1 MFDNVARANLGL
13 RLGLSPKSTLSYP
26 QSSTELRSFPDFLAS
41 LQTLILSS
49 ILDRTK
55 VIPTLVPLG
64 VAEFPDLSSM
74 DLDRI

>member
-13 RLGLSPKSTLSYP
+13 RLGLNPKST
-26 QSSTELRSFPDFLAS
+26 
-41 LQTLILSS
+41 LSS

-55 VIPTLVPLG
+55 VGMTLVPLG